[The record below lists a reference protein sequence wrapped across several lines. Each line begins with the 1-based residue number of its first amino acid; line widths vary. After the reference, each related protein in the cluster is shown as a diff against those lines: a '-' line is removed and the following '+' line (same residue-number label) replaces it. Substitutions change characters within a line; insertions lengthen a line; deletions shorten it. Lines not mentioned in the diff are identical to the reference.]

1 MTHMK
6 NELIIKNCS
15 LYSSIMKMNIQATQ
29 RFHQGMLVHK
39 TTVTSCNEV
48 IEKENAHLLLMLMH
62 TGTILLKSIAGNPQ
76 NSKRKHV
83 TTQRYHSLAYP
94 QSPQIP
100 TP

>member
-39 TTVTSCNEV
+39 ITVTSCNEV
-48 IEKENAHLLLMLMH
+48 IEKENSHLLLVLMH
-62 TGTILLKSIAGNPQ
+62 TGRILLESIAGNPQ
-76 NSKRKHV
+76 NSKSKHV

-94 QSPQIP
+94 QSTQIP